1 MLEALKESLAAIRD
15 CVDASRMREKRRFY
29 ELWNQPR
36 KLIERDDVAFH
47 YFYAGRL
54 FSICRHGILSKN
66 ELNRRGWSDEEIKP
80 THTPICEGQDH
91 YSQIWFSNVDYSTA
105 VHMPPF
111 MRHSRKGD
119 LWGLG
124 AARVVIDQAGLS
136 LWLLIKRGFRCGSI
150 SNRVIPK
157 MTCRRYCA
165 NGLLSTDRKSRPV
178 HSFELSITISIRANG
193 LCFHIRRE
201 NHARSF

>member
-1 MLEALKESLAAIRD
+1 MLKSLESLRESVAAIRD
-15 CVDASRMREKRRFY
+15 CVDANRLRENRRFIA
-29 ELWNQPR
+29 LWKQPR
-36 KLIERDDVAFH
+36 ELSERDDVAFH
-47 YFYAGRL
+47 YFYAGRI

-66 ELNRRGWSDEEIKP
+66 EMNRRGWTDEAIKP

-111 MRHSRKGD
+111 MRHSRNGD

-136 LWLLIKRGFRCGSI
+136 LWVDFKQSHPKNDLSPLLCKWFTFDGPEVPPSSFI
-150 SNRVIPK
+150 RVEYYDLYSGEWLVFPHK
-157 MTCRRYCA
+157 T
-165 NGLLSTDRKSRPV
+165 
-178 HSFELSITISIRANG
+178 
-193 LCFHIRRE
+193 
-201 NHARSF
+201 